1 MRSRRLISVLLV
13 VAMLFSLSVSAFA
26 AESKI
31 MDSIISEASF
41 NVKDYAETKT
51 VTIVVHIEDYP
62 ELAGIGMIH
71 DIALELYEKQAEFDD
86 GTYVLMSK
94 QHIAGEL
101 ALHILLFRLF
111 YILGGNKEGSMF
123 SEYYNGAKDAE
134 LNIDEERL
142 SPALMEFVGGLVLAF
157 GSMSASSSDSLLS
170 TDDMLST
177 DILL

>member
-31 MDSIISEASF
+31 TDSIVSEASF
-41 NVKDYAETKT
+41 KVKDYAETKT

-62 ELAGIGMIH
+62 ELAGISMIH
-71 DIALELYEKQAEFDD
+71 DVALELYEKQAEYDD

-101 ALHILLFRLF
+101 ALHVLLFRIF

-123 SEYYNGAKDAE
+123 SKYYNGAKDAE
-134 LNIDEERL
+134 LNIDEARL
-142 SPALMEFVGGLVLAF
+142 SPAVMEMVGGLVLAF
-157 GSMSASSSDSLLS
+157 GSMSVVSD
-170 TDDMLST
+170 T
-177 DILL
+177 IL